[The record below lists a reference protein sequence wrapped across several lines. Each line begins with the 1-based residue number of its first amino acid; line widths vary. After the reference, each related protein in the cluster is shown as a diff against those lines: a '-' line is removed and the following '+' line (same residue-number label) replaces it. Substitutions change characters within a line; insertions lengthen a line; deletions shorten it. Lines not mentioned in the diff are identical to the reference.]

1 MMTNWKILEGTNPVR
16 VHLTYEDGQEFD
28 VLKSDFDRAFGA
40 MINASADDVR
50 RDFEVK
56 EDNFE
61 FYEIVNLVNEFN
73 TSVTARW
80 STLDQA
86 IKDMPNHADWWCRK
100 GTGKINRVTI
110 TTNPDGSVEISR
122 TLAADYR

>member
-1 MMTNWKILEGTNPVR
+1 M
-16 VHLTYEDGQEFD
+16 
-28 VLKSDFDRAFGA
+28 
-40 MINASADDVR
+40 
-50 RDFEVK
+50 
-56 EDNFE
+56 FE
-61 FYEIVNLVNEFN
+61 FYEIVNSVNEFN

-86 IKDMPNHADWWCRK
+86 MKDMPNHSDWWAPK

-110 TTNPDGSVEISR
+110 TKNPDGSVEINR